1 MAERRLIHRLCP
13 WLPALLLIGTMT
25 APTPAWQEPATGQ
38 TAPAAKTAPN
48 AKANTH
54 GKTARSNQATQRGKA
69 AAKPRGGLRIS
80 GAPVAKIRDQV
91 EKKNAADRPELA
103 RSRDTQY
110 YRIAIARSDNSRINL
125 NYYPALPGENP
136 AVVLLVHEKDRSS
149 RDFSDKIEDSKD
161 ANGLAAALQKEGF
174 AVISLDVAGLTEP
187 LKKGNVVARDAQPKA
202 AAAAKAADAKASGN
216 QVEQA
221 VNDLKLTYQFMVD
234 RHNRQ
239 EFNLGKLTLLS
250 LGEGANAALEW
261 IRESSLQQLP
271 VELQGRPNQR
281 PNPADPRLK
290 NMGKAIAGGAMDT
303 ATSRPSDVTALV
315 LISPVENWNN
325 VKTAPTLK
333 NVLEGSPVNVLVMGG
348 STDKATAATLKALK
362 PIVERRESRLSKVET
377 IETSLHGA
385 RFLRFE
391 PGLMTK
397 LNRFLEQTVEFQK
410 TEWEP
415 RYNLT
420 PVAYRLEEAVSKSAA
435 QTEARKAATADKPAE
450 KAKSKTDEKPPAVPE
465 NKPKEEK
472 PKTEAPKEPAKA
484 SAKEEAKPAAES
496 AKEAPKPAD
505 NPVPKAQTG
514 KN

>member
-13 WLPALLLIGTMT
+13 WLPALFLIGTMT
-25 APTPAWQEPATGQ
+25 TPAPAWQEPATGQ
-38 TAPAAKTAPN
+38 TAPATKTAPS
-48 AKANTH
+48 AKTNTH
-54 GKTARSNQATQRGKA
+54 GKTARSTQATPRGKA

-110 YRIAIARSDNSRINL
+110 YRIAIDRMDNSLINL

-174 AVISLDVAGLTEP
+174 AVISLDIAGLTDP
-187 LKKGNVVARDAQPKA
+187 QKKGNVVTKDAQPKA
-202 AAAAKAADAKASGN
+202 AAKSAEAKASGN

-239 EFNLGKLTLLS
+239 EFNLGKLTLLT
-250 LGEGANAALEW
+250 LGEGADAALEW
-261 IRESSLQQLP
+261 IRESSTPQLP
-271 VELQGRPNQR
+271 IQLQGRPNQR
-281 PNPADPRLK
+281 PNPADPRQK

-315 LISPVENWNN
+315 LISPVDSWNN

-333 NVLEGSPVNVLVMGG
+333 IVLEGSPVNVLVMGG
-348 STDKATAATLKALK
+348 STDKATADTLKALK

-391 PGLMTK
+391 PGLMAK

-435 QTEARKAATADKPAE
+435 QTDARKAATADKPAE

-472 PKTEAPKEPAKA
+472 PKVEASKEPAKTQ
-484 SAKEEAKPAAES
+484 AKEEAKPATEP
-496 AKEAPKPAD
+496 AKESPKPAT
-505 NPVPKAQTG
+505 NPALKAQTG